1 MRYVI
6 LVALN
11 LPIILLALVNVVTQY
26 KLRRVSASRF
36 RHQLVLWLVLLLLL
50 IGSYPVYNTIKGSAP
65 FDSTGLS
72 VFDILQTTAIIFLLY
87 VANQQRQRN
96 DQNEKRLR
104 DLHQA
109 LSIKLSA
116 NK

>member
-6 LVALN
+6 LVGLN

-26 KLRRVSASRF
+26 KLRRVSVSRF

-87 VANQQRQRN
+87 IANQQRQRN

>member
-1 MRYVI
+1 MRYLL
-6 LVALN
+6 LVLLN
-11 LPIILLALVNVVTQY
+11 LPVILLALVNVVTQF
-26 KLRRVSASRF
+26 KLKRVSVSRF
-36 RHQLVLWLVLLLLL
+36 RHQLILWTAILLLL
-50 IGSYPVYNTIKGSAP
+50 IGSYPVYNMLKGGAP

-87 VANQQRQRN
+87 FSNQQRQQN

-109 LSIKLSA
+109 LSIKLSDD
-116 NK
+116 K